1 MEKEIRDM
9 NVKELKAL
17 AKERGIKRYYW
28 LRKAQLIESLET
40 ETPPT
45 EAPETEIMEAPENEI
60 MEAPE
65 NEIMEAPENE
75 IMEAPENEIM
85 EAPET
90 EIMEAPET
98 EIMEAPETEIMEAP
112 ETEIMEA
119 PETEI
124 MEAPET
130 EIMEAPETEIMEAP
144 ETEIMEAPETEIM
157 DEPVPEIMDEPVPE
171 IKKPVLSPDKMEN
184 ISRVS
189 SLVGLA
195 KKQADLVQKA
205 INKFA
210 DWLINYIPEPIRRT
224 VNTRV
229 EKLKKEIKE
238 ILENKKKL
246 SRQEVNTT
254 GESSTA
260 QEVFTNKTE
269 IKLVENGGRVKVY
282 KTTGN
287 LNFDLTDKIMEKIT
301 PIIETRTK
309 VIHAFSC
316 VIYRGQG
323 EIIEYSKTFK
333 APPGTFSSL
342 DDIKEYIRQCEQKR
356 LDLEDAETW
365 SKAYLPATATY
376 NSKGVYEGRVRFT
389 SVSTKIILSNEP
401 LLGCG
406 PLPKWLADKKCVYA
420 IDKIDD
426 NLCFWRCL
434 VIHQRIMKGE
444 KRPEEKTNRDALK
457 LARDF
462 YKRPNLKRENVCPT
476 RLVDF
481 ENIAKQFKVNIRLFE
496 PKRNDDKTAW
506 RLVFGK
512 NQFKKN
518 LPCVDIGLF
527 VYEDH
532 DEKQAEK
539 DNRYL
544 RQGHCFFIKDI
555 ELLTKTWE
563 CVGCRQRFN
572 RHDNYNRHV
581 TGGTCGGG
589 KTKLICPGEKFERIM
604 NSTEK
609 VFYGGNK
616 KFSYAACQ
624 WIEKQSELIGRH
636 IHHALCGHGGEYYVY
651 LYAGKEKDSRAR
663 EIPVDGY
670 EPKSNTIF
678 QYHGCKWHGCP
689 CQKRKERNS
698 LEEELIAEE
707 RSADQRYAKTIE
719 LEKKMK
725 EQGFKI
731 VSVWECEKPEL
742 KKKRFCKK
750 FRPYPYFI
758 VYDFEAICQKINEKQ
773 TDELTI
779 TAKHI
784 PVSVAINDNLTKKPS
799 FIVEEDPKELIKKFV
814 VELIKR
820 ASEIEETVCLSNSVL
835 GVYKKFNEDD
845 KGEQY
850 GGYLINEARVKL
862 SKETA
867 KSYVNWVKQVPVFGF
882 NSGRYDINMIKEY
895 FVENLTSLSD
905 VNVAKKE
912 SSYMFLSTPNFK
924 FLDIKNFLA
933 PGLSYDA
940 WCRAYGCELQK
951 LAFPYEWFD
960 SFEKLNHIGPVKY
973 EEFYSSLKGGITI
986 SQEEYQNFCD
996 EFHKRGCVT
1005 MKDWLKEYNLA
1016 DVEPFIEALE
1026 KTREQYYPDE
1036 IDLLKDAVSI
1046 PGISMTY
1053 VLNKAL
1059 KMKKKSDPDLFAPG
1073 DPCKCKCKNDC
1084 KKVGCEKCKEIRDN
1098 CKICTKNEAYEML
1111 TTGMIGGPSIVFC
1124 RHAEAGVSKI
1134 RSHIYSRSDSKAGAK
1149 LSEDAKT
1156 CRSVLGLDANS
1167 LYLFCSGQEMPCGKE
1182 KVFKCNPDEQDEII
1196 QNVLNDGLFGFF
1208 EVDIEVPEQK
1218 RKRFSEF
1225 CPLFVISEVSEDQI
1239 PQHMKDYKINTG
1251 RKMIK
1256 NNKKLLGVM
1265 KAEKILLYSPLLKW
1279 YLNHGLQVTKI
1290 HRYISYTS
1298 GRPFKWFPEEVSSA
1312 RRAADLDKNKKQ
1324 LGDTAKLKGNS
1335 FYGKMIENLEKHIS
1349 TKFTTDE
1356 KLIDKIFRSPFFE
1369 DLEEINAGVFEVR
1382 QRKRQVTITR
1392 PYQCGIA
1399 VYQLAKLR
1407 MLEFYY
1413 DFLDKFCDRRDFE
1426 LIQMDTDSFYM
1437 ALSANDFDDII
1448 KPEMKELYKEEKKNW
1463 LVTDEYSKRVPGLF
1477 KPEFQEKRMIA
1488 LTSKCYYA
1496 DSGGDEGI
1504 KKFSCK
1510 GVSRRQ
1516 NEMNWER
1523 YRKALSGSL
1532 DKARNIG
1539 FRKRYNHIVTYEQS
1553 KLGLSAYYDKR
1564 IVHEDG
1570 IHTSCL

>member
-28 LRKAQLIESLET
+28 LRKAQLLESLET

-45 EAPETEIMEAPENEI
+45 
-60 MEAPE
+60 
-65 NEIMEAPENE
+65 
-75 IMEAPENEIM
+75 EAPENEIM

-119 PETEI
+119 P
-124 MEAPET
+124 
-130 EIMEAPETEIMEAP
+130 
-144 ETEIMEAPETEIM
+144 
-157 DEPVPEIMDEPVPE
+157 VPE
-171 IKKPVLSPDKMEN
+171 IKKPVLLPTKMEN
-184 ISRVS
+184 ISTVS

-210 DWLINYIPEPIRRT
+210 HWLINYIPAPIRRT

-229 EKLKKEIKE
+229 EKLKKQIKE

-309 VIHAFSC
+309 VINAFSC

-323 EIIEYSKTFK
+323 EIIEYSRTFK

-342 DDIKEYIRQCEQKR
+342 ADIKEYIRQCEQKR

-376 NSKGVYEGRVRFT
+376 ASKGVYEGRVRFT

-426 NLCFWRCL
+426 NLCLWRCL
-434 VIHQRIMKGE
+434 VIHQRIMKGK
-444 KRPEEKTNRDALK
+444 KRPEEDTNREALK

-462 YKRPNLKRENVCPT
+462 YRIPNLKREDVKPT

-481 ENIAKQFKVNIRLFE
+481 ENIAKQFKINIRLFE
-496 PKRNDDKTAW
+496 PKRNEDKTEW

-532 DEKQAEK
+532 DEDEDEK
-539 DNRYL
+539 DNRYS

-624 WIEKQSELIGRH
+624 WIEKQSELTGRH

-651 LYAGKEKDSRAR
+651 LYAGKEKNSHAR

-698 LEEELIAEE
+698 LEEE
-707 RSADQRYAKTIE
+707 RSAEQRYAKTIE

-773 TDELTI
+773 TDELEI
-779 TAKHI
+779 IAKHI

-799 FIVEEDPKELIKKFV
+799 FIVEEDPKKLIKKFV
-814 VELIKR
+814 VELLKR
-820 ASEIEETVCLSNSVL
+820 ARQIEETVWLSNPVL

-845 KGEQY
+845 QGEQY

-912 SSYMFLSTPNFK
+912 NSYMFLSTPNFK
-924 FLDIKNFLA
+924 FLDIKSYLA

-951 LAFPYEWFD
+951 LSFPYEWFD
-960 SFEKLNHIGPVKY
+960 SFKKLNHIGPVKY

-996 EFHKRGCVT
+996 EFRKRGCVT

-1016 DVEPFIEALE
+1016 DVELFIEALE

-1059 KMKKKSDPDLFAPG
+1059 KRKKYSEPDLFAPG
-1073 DPCKCKCKNDC
+1073 EPCKCECSSDDC
-1084 KKVGCEKCKEIRDN
+1084 QKKGCEKCKEIRDN
-1098 CKICTKNEAYEML
+1098 CEICTKNEAYEML
-1111 TTGMIGGPSIVFC
+1111 TKGMIGGPSIVFC

-1134 RSHIYSRSDSKAGAK
+1134 RSHIYRE
-1149 LSEDAKT
+1149 EDAKT
-1156 CRSVLGLDANS
+1156 CRSVQGLDANS

-1182 KVFKCNPDEQDEII
+1182 KVFHCDPAEKNEII
-1196 QNVLNDGLFGFF
+1196 KNVLNDKLFGFF

-1225 CPLFVISEVSEDQI
+1225 CPLFVISEVPEDQI

-1265 KAEKILLYSPLLKW
+1265 KTEKILIYSPLLKW

-1312 RRAADLDKNKKQ
+1312 RREADNDKNKKQ

-1356 KLIDKIFRSPFFE
+1356 KLIDEIFRSPFFE
-1369 DLEEINAGVFEVR
+1369 DLEEINEGVFEVR
-1382 QRKRQVTITR
+1382 QRKRKVTITR

-1437 ALSANDFDDII
+1437 ALSANDFDEII
-1448 KPEMKELYKEEKKNW
+1448 KPEMKELYKEEKKNR

-1477 KPEFQEKRMIA
+1477 KAEFQGKRMIA
-1488 LTSKCYYA
+1488 LTSKCCFA
-1496 DSGGDEGI
+1496 DSGKDEGV

-1516 NEMNWER
+1516 NKMNWER
-1523 YRKALSGSL
+1523 YKNALFGSL

-1539 FRKRYNHIVTYEQS
+1539 FRKRDNHIVTYEQS

>member
-1 MEKEIRDM
+1 MWKSI
-9 NVKELKAL
+9 
-17 AKERGIKRYYW
+17 
-28 LRKAQLIESLET
+28 
-40 ETPPT
+40 
-45 EAPETEIMEAPENEI
+45 
-60 MEAPE
+60 
-65 NEIMEAPENE
+65 
-75 IMEAPENEIM
+75 
-85 EAPET
+85 
-90 EIMEAPET
+90 
-98 EIMEAPETEIMEAP
+98 
-112 ETEIMEA
+112 
-119 PETEI
+119 
-124 MEAPET
+124 
-130 EIMEAPETEIMEAP
+130 
-144 ETEIMEAPETEIM
+144 
-157 DEPVPEIMDEPVPE
+157 
-171 IKKPVLSPDKMEN
+171 
-184 ISRVS
+184 S
-189 SLVGLA
+189 SLARFTKKQVDSA
-195 KKQADLVQKA
+195 KKAISKYAGQVINLV
-205 INKFA
+205 
-210 DWLINYIPEPIRRT
+210 PEPIRRT
-224 VNTRV
+224 VNTV
-229 EKLKKEIKE
+229 TGNLMTKING
-238 ILENKKKL
+238 IFENKKKL
-246 SRQEVNTT
+246 PPNALEESSPQQEVVTNKTEIKSTPNET
-254 GESSTA
+254 GESSTP
-260 QEVFTNKTE
+260 QEVVTNKTE

-301 PIIETRTK
+301 PIIEMRTK

-342 DDIKEYIRQCEQKR
+342 SDITEYIRQCEQKR

-376 NSKGVYEGRVRFT
+376 ASKGVYEGRVRFT

-406 PLPKWLADKKCVYA
+406 PLPKWLADKKCIYA
-420 IDKIDD
+420 IDKIND

-434 VIHQRIMKGE
+434 AIHQRIMKGK
-444 KRPEEKTNRDALK
+444 KRPEEDTNREALK

-462 YKRPNLKRENVCPT
+462 YKNQSLKREDVKPT

-496 PKRNDDKTAW
+496 LAKGSKTVW
-506 RLVFGK
+506 KLVFGK

-527 VYEDH
+527 VYGDYDEDE
-532 DEKQAEK
+532 DEE
-539 DNRYL
+539 DNENPR
-544 RQGHCFFIKDI
+544 RGHCFFIKDI
-555 ELLTKTWE
+555 ELLAKLWE
-563 CVGCRQRFN
+563 CAGCKQRFN

-589 KTKLICPGEKFERIM
+589 KTKLICPGTKFRRIM
-604 NSTEK
+604 NSSEK
-609 VFYGGNK
+609 VFYGENTN
-616 KFSYAACQ
+616 FSYAACQ
-624 WIEKQSELIGRH
+624 WIEKQSELIGKH
-636 IHHALCGHGGEYYVY
+636 IHHALCGHGGEFSVIIS
-651 LYAGKEKDSRAR
+651 GKNFF
-663 EIPVDGY
+663 VDGY
-670 EPKSNTIF
+670 EPKTRTIF

-689 CQKRKERNS
+689 CQKERNS
-698 LEEELIAEE
+698 LDEE
-707 RSADQRYAKTIE
+707 RYAKTIE
-719 LEKKMK
+719 LKKKMK
-725 EQGFKI
+725 EQGFKLF
-731 VSVWECEKPEL
+731 SVWECEKPEL
-742 KKKRFCKK
+742 KKMELEKE

-758 VYDFEAICQKINEKQ
+758 VYDFEALHKKLDESQ
-773 TDELTI
+773 TEELVI
-779 TAKHI
+779 TSRHV
-784 PVSVAINDNLTKKPS
+784 PVSVAINDNLTNEPV
-799 FIVEEDPKELIKKFV
+799 FIVDQDPGNLINSFMGEIMRRQRKIAEMVECLYPQPESDDDGKEKKEDPIW
-814 VELIKR
+814 R
-820 ASEIEETVCLSNSVL
+820 
-835 GVYKKFNEDD
+835 
-845 KGEQY
+845 
-850 GGYLINEARVKL
+850 
-862 SKETA
+862 
-867 KSYVNWVKQVPVFGF
+867 NWVNQVPVFGF

-895 FVENLTSLSD
+895 FVKNLAIISD

-912 SSYMFLSTPNFK
+912 NSYMFLSTSNFK
-924 FLDIKNFLA
+924 FLDIKNYLA
-933 PGLSYDA
+933 LGLSYDA

-951 LAFPYEWFD
+951 IAFPYEWFD
-960 SFEKLNHIGPVKY
+960 SFGKLNHKGPVKY

-996 EFHKRGCVT
+996 EFHKRGCET

-1016 DVEPFIEALE
+1016 DVTPFIEALE

-1046 PGISMTY
+1046 PGISMMY
-1053 VLNKAL
+1053 VLNEAL
-1059 KMKKKSDPDLFAPG
+1059 KRKKYSEPDLFAPG
-1073 DPCKCKCKNDC
+1073 EPCKCECSSDDC
-1084 KKVGCEKCKEIRDN
+1084 GKTEGCEKCKEIRDN
-1098 CKICTKNEAYEML
+1098 CQICTKNEAYEML
-1111 TTGMIGGPSIVFC
+1111 KTGMIGGPSIVFC
-1124 RHAEAGVSKI
+1124 RYAEAGVSKI
-1134 RSHIYSRSDSKAGAK
+1134 RSHIYSEKAK
-1149 LSEDAKT
+1149 I
-1156 CRSVLGLDANS
+1156 CRAVLGLDANS

-1182 KVFKCNPDEQDEII
+1182 KVFKCNLGEKDEII
-1196 QNVLNDGLFGFF
+1196 QNVLNDKLFGFF
-1208 EVDIEVPEQK
+1208 QVDIEVPEQL
-1218 RKRFSEF
+1218 REHFSEF
-1225 CPLFVISEVSEDQI
+1225 SPLFVISEVPEDQI

-1312 RRAADLDKNKKQ
+1312 RRAADNDKNKKQ

-1335 FYGKMIENLEKHIS
+1335 FYGKMIENLEKHMN
-1349 TKFTTDE
+1349 TKFTTNE
-1356 KLIDKIFRSPFFE
+1356 KLIDEIFRSPFFE
-1369 DLEEINAGVFEVR
+1369 DLEEISNGAFEVR

-1448 KPEMKELYKEEKKNW
+1448 KPEMKELYFGDGAQLGSEAEKKNW

-1477 KPEFQEKRMIA
+1477 KPEFRGKRMIA

-1496 DSGGDEGI
+1496 DNGGEAGAKLGRDEGV

-1516 NEMNWER
+1516 NKMNWER
-1523 YRKALSGSL
+1523 YRKALFGSL

-1539 FRKRYNHIVTYEQS
+1539 FRKRDNHIVTYEQS

>member
-40 ETPPT
+40 ETPTT
-45 EAPETEIMEAPENEI
+45 EAPENEIMEAPENEI

-85 EAPET
+85 EAPEN
-90 EIMEAPET
+90 EIMEAPEN
-98 EIMEAPETEIMEAP
+98 
-112 ETEIMEA
+112 
-119 PETEI
+119 
-124 MEAPET
+124 
-130 EIMEAPETEIMEAP
+130 
-144 ETEIMEAPETEIM
+144 
-157 DEPVPEIMDEPVPE
+157 EIMDEPVPE
-171 IKKPVLSPDKMEN
+171 IKKPVLSPTKMEN
-184 ISRVS
+184 MSRVS

-229 EKLKKEIKE
+229 EKLKKQIKE

-365 SKAYLPATATY
+365 SEAYLPATATY
-376 NSKGVYEGRVRFT
+376 ASKGVYEGRVRFT

-420 IDKIDD
+420 IDKIAD

-434 VIHQRIMKGE
+434 VIHQRIIKGE
-444 KRPEEKTNRDALK
+444 KRPEKKTNRDALK

-462 YKRPNLKRENVCPT
+462 YKRPNLKRENVKPT

-496 PKRNDDKTAW
+496 PKRNEDKTAW

-616 KFSYAACQ
+616 KFNYAACQ

-689 CQKRKERNS
+689 CRKERNS
-698 LEEELIAEE
+698 LEEELGPLGRSEALIAEE
-707 RSADQRYAKTIE
+707 RSAEQRYAKTIE

-773 TDELTI
+773 TDELEI

-799 FIVEEDPKELIKKFV
+799 FIVEEDPKELNKKFV
-814 VELIKR
+814 VELLKR
-820 ASEIEETVCLSNSVL
+820 AREIEEKVGSANYVL
-835 GVYKKFNEDD
+835 GVRRKFNEDD

-912 SSYMFLSTPNFK
+912 NSYMFLSTPNFK

-996 EFHKRGCVT
+996 EFRKRGCVT

-1059 KMKKKSDPDLFAPG
+1059 KIKKKSDPDLFAPG

-1084 KKVGCEKCKEIRDN
+1084 QKKGCEKCKEIRDN
-1098 CKICTKNEAYEML
+1098 CEICTKNEAYEML

-1134 RSHIYSRSDSKAGAK
+1134 RSHIYRE
-1149 LSEDAKT
+1149 EDAKT
-1156 CRSVLGLDANS
+1156 CRSVQGLDANS

-1182 KVFKCNPDEQDEII
+1182 KVFKCNPGEKNEII
-1196 QNVLNDGLFGFF
+1196 QNVLNDKLFGFF

-1218 RKRFSEF
+1218 RKLFSEF
-1225 CPLFVISEVSEDQI
+1225 CPLFVISEVSEEQI

-1265 KAEKILLYSPLLKW
+1265 KTEKILLYSPLLKW

-1290 HRYISYTS
+1290 HRYISYIS

-1312 RRAADLDKNKKQ
+1312 RREADNDKNKKQ

-1437 ALSANDFDDII
+1437 ALSANDFDEII

-1477 KPEFQEKRMIA
+1477 KAEFQGKRMIA
-1488 LTSKCYYA
+1488 LTSKCYFA
-1496 DSGGDEGI
+1496 DSGGDEGV

-1516 NEMNWER
+1516 NKMNWER
-1523 YRKALSGSL
+1523 YKNALFGSL

-1539 FRKRYNHIVTYEQS
+1539 FRKRDNHIVTYEQS

>member
-1 MEKEIRDM
+1 MWKSI
-9 NVKELKAL
+9 
-17 AKERGIKRYYW
+17 
-28 LRKAQLIESLET
+28 
-40 ETPPT
+40 
-45 EAPETEIMEAPENEI
+45 
-60 MEAPE
+60 
-65 NEIMEAPENE
+65 
-75 IMEAPENEIM
+75 
-85 EAPET
+85 
-90 EIMEAPET
+90 
-98 EIMEAPETEIMEAP
+98 
-112 ETEIMEA
+112 
-119 PETEI
+119 
-124 MEAPET
+124 
-130 EIMEAPETEIMEAP
+130 
-144 ETEIMEAPETEIM
+144 
-157 DEPVPEIMDEPVPE
+157 
-171 IKKPVLSPDKMEN
+171 
-184 ISRVS
+184 S
-189 SLVGLA
+189 SLA
-195 KKQADLVQKA
+195 RFTKKQVDSVKKA
-205 INKFA
+205 ISQYA
-210 DWLINYIPEPIRRT
+210 GQVINLVPEPIRRT
-224 VNTRV
+224 VNTFTGNLMT
-229 EKLKKEIKE
+229 KING
-238 ILENKKKL
+238 IFENKKKL
-246 SRQEVNTT
+246 PPNAVEESSPQQELVTNKTEIKSTPNET

-333 APPGTFSSL
+333 APSGTFSSL
-342 DDIKEYIRQCEQKR
+342 AEIKEYIRQCEQKR

-406 PLPKWLADKKCVYA
+406 PLPKWLADKKCIYA
-420 IDKIDD
+420 IDKIND

-434 VIHQRIMKGE
+434 AIHQRIMKGK
-444 KRPEEKTNRDALK
+444 KRPEEDTNREALK

-462 YKRPNLKRENVCPT
+462 YRKPNLKREDVKPT

-496 PKRNDDKTAW
+496 LAKGSKTVW
-506 RLVFGK
+506 KLVFGK

-527 VYEDH
+527 VYGDYDEDE
-532 DEKQAEK
+532 DEEDKR
-539 DNRYL
+539 DS

-555 ELLTKTWE
+555 ELLTKLWE
-563 CVGCRQRFN
+563 CGGCGQRFN
-572 RHDNYNRHV
+572 DHRNYNRHV

-589 KTKLICPGEKFERIM
+589 KTKLICPGTKFRRIM
-604 NSTEK
+604 NSSEK
-609 VFYGGNK
+609 VFYGENTN
-616 KFSYAACQ
+616 FSYAACQ
-624 WIEKQSELIGRH
+624 WIEKQSELIGKH
-636 IHHALCGHGGEYYVY
+636 IHHALCGHGGEFSVKIG
-651 LYAGKEKDSRAR
+651 GKK
-663 EIPVDGY
+663 IFVDGY
-670 EPKSNTIF
+670 EPKTRTIF

-689 CQKRKERNS
+689 CQKERNS
-698 LEEELIAEE
+698 LDEKKY
-707 RSADQRYAKTIE
+707 SKTIE
-719 LEKKMK
+719 LQEKMK
-725 EQGFKI
+725 EQGFKLF
-731 VSVWECEKPEL
+731 SVWECEKPEL
-742 KKKRFCKK
+742 KKMELEKE

-758 VYDFEAICQKINEKQ
+758 VYDFEALHKKMDEPQ
-773 TDELTI
+773 TEELVI
-779 TAKHI
+779 TSRHV
-784 PVSVAINDNLTKKPS
+784 PVSVAINDNLTNEPV
-799 FIVEEDPKELIKKFV
+799 FIVDQDPGNLINSFMEELKKRQIKIAQMVECLYPQPESDDGKEKKEDPIW
-814 VELIKR
+814 R
-820 ASEIEETVCLSNSVL
+820 
-835 GVYKKFNEDD
+835 
-845 KGEQY
+845 
-850 GGYLINEARVKL
+850 
-862 SKETA
+862 
-867 KSYVNWVKQVPVFGF
+867 NWVNQVPVFGF

-895 FVENLTSLSD
+895 FVKNLAIISD

-912 SSYMFLSTPNFK
+912 NSYMFLSTSNFK
-924 FLDIKNFLA
+924 FLDIKNYLA

-960 SFEKLNHIGPVKY
+960 SFEKLNHKGPVKY

-996 EFHKRGCVT
+996 EFSKRGCVT

-1016 DVEPFIEALE
+1016 DVTPFIEALE

-1046 PGISMTY
+1046 PGISMMY
-1053 VLNKAL
+1053 VLNEAL
-1059 KMKKKSDPDLFAPG
+1059 KRKKYSEPDLFAPG
-1073 DPCKCKCKNDC
+1073 EPCKCECSSDDC
-1084 KKVGCEKCKEIRDN
+1084 GKTEGCEKCKEIRDN

-1111 TTGMIGGPSIVFC
+1111 KTGMIGGPSIVFC
-1124 RHAEAGVSKI
+1124 RYAEAGVSKI
-1134 RSHIYSRSDSKAGAK
+1134 RSHIYSEK
-1149 LSEDAKT
+1149 AKT
-1156 CRSVLGLDANS
+1156 CRSVHGLDSNS

-1182 KVFKCNPDEQDEII
+1182 KVFKCNPAEQDEII
-1196 QNVLNDGLFGFF
+1196 QNVLNDKLFGFF

-1225 CPLFVISEVSEDQI
+1225 CPLFVISEVPEDQI

-1265 KAEKILLYSPLLKW
+1265 KTEKILLYSPLLKW

-1312 RRAADLDKNKKQ
+1312 RRAADQDKNKRQ

-1335 FYGKMIENLEKHIS
+1335 FYGKMIENLEKHMN
-1349 TKFTTDE
+1349 TKFTTNE
-1356 KLIDKIFRSPFFE
+1356 KLIDNIFRSPFFE
-1369 DLEEINAGVFEVR
+1369 DLEEINEGVFEVR
-1382 QRKRQVTITR
+1382 QRKKQVTITR

-1437 ALSANDFDDII
+1437 ALSANDFDEII

-1477 KPEFQEKRMIA
+1477 KAEFQGKRMIA
-1488 LTSKCYYA
+1488 LTSKCYFA

-1516 NEMNWER
+1516 NKMNWER
-1523 YRKALSGSL
+1523 YRKALFGSL

-1539 FRKRYNHIVTYEQS
+1539 FRKRDNHIVTYEQS

>member
-1 MEKEIRDM
+1 MEKEIRNM
-9 NVKELKAL
+9 NVKELKDL

-45 EAPETEIMEAPENEI
+45 EAPENEI

-85 EAPET
+85 EATEN

-98 EIMEAPETEIMEAP
+98 EIMEAP
-112 ETEIMEA
+112 
-119 PETEI
+119 
-124 MEAPET
+124 
-130 EIMEAPETEIMEAP
+130 
-144 ETEIMEAPETEIM
+144 
-157 DEPVPEIMDEPVPE
+157 VPE
-171 IKKPVLSPDKMEN
+171 IKKPVLLPTKMEN
-184 ISRVS
+184 ISTVS

-210 DWLINYIPEPIRRT
+210 DWLINYIPAPIRRT

-229 EKLKKEIKE
+229 EKLKKQIKE

-246 SRQEVNTT
+246 PRQEVNTT

-260 QEVFTNKTE
+260 KEVFTNKTE

-342 DDIKEYIRQCEQKR
+342 ADIKEYIRQCEQKR

-376 NSKGVYEGRVRFT
+376 ASKGVYEGRVRFT

-426 NLCFWRCL
+426 NLCLWRCL
-434 VIHQRIMKGE
+434 VIHQRIMKGK
-444 KRPEEKTNRDALK
+444 KRPEEDTNREALK

-462 YKRPNLKRENVCPT
+462 YRIPNLKREDVKPT

-496 PKRNDDKTAW
+496 PKRNEDKTEW

-532 DEKQAEK
+532 DEDEDEK
-539 DNRYL
+539 YNRYS

-651 LYAGKEKDSRAR
+651 LYAGKEKNSHAR

-698 LEEELIAEE
+698 LEEE
-707 RSADQRYAKTIE
+707 RRADQRYAKTIE

-731 VSVWECEKPEL
+731 VSVSECEKPEL

-773 TDELTI
+773 TDELEI

-799 FIVEEDPKELIKKFV
+799 FIVEEDPKKLIKKFV
-814 VELIKR
+814 VELLKR
-820 ASEIEETVCLSNSVL
+820 ARQIEETVWLSNPVL

-845 KGEQY
+845 QGEQY

-912 SSYMFLSTPNFK
+912 NSYMFLSTPNFK
-924 FLDIKNFLA
+924 FLDIKSYLA

-951 LAFPYEWFD
+951 LSFPYEWFD
-960 SFEKLNHIGPVKY
+960 SFKKLNHIGPVKY

-1059 KMKKKSDPDLFAPG
+1059 KRRKYSEPDLFAPG
-1073 DPCKCKCKNDC
+1073 EPCKCECSSDDC
-1084 KKVGCEKCKEIRDN
+1084 QKKGCEKCKEIRDN

-1134 RSHIYSRSDSKAGAK
+1134 RSHIYREEDS
-1149 LSEDAKT
+1149 KT
-1156 CRSVLGLDANS
+1156 CRSVQGLDANS

-1182 KVFKCNPDEQDEII
+1182 KVFHCDPAEKNEII
-1196 QNVLNDGLFGFF
+1196 QNVLNDKLFGFF

-1225 CPLFVISEVSEDQI
+1225 CPLFVISEVPEDQI

-1265 KAEKILLYSPLLKW
+1265 KTEKILIYSPLLKW

-1290 HRYISYTS
+1290 HRYISYIS

-1312 RRAADLDKNKKQ
+1312 RREADNDKNKKQ

-1369 DLEEINAGVFEVR
+1369 DLEEINEGVFEVR
-1382 QRKRQVTITR
+1382 QRKKQVTITR

-1437 ALSANDFDDII
+1437 ALSANDFDEII

-1477 KPEFQEKRMIA
+1477 KAEFQGKRMIA
-1488 LTSKCYYA
+1488 LTSKCYFA
-1496 DSGGDEGI
+1496 DNGKDEGV

-1516 NEMNWER
+1516 NKMNWER
-1523 YRKALSGSL
+1523 YKNALFGSL

-1539 FRKRYNHIVTYEQS
+1539 FRKRDNHIVTYEQS

>member
-1 MEKEIRDM
+1 MWKSI
-9 NVKELKAL
+9 
-17 AKERGIKRYYW
+17 
-28 LRKAQLIESLET
+28 
-40 ETPPT
+40 
-45 EAPETEIMEAPENEI
+45 
-60 MEAPE
+60 
-65 NEIMEAPENE
+65 
-75 IMEAPENEIM
+75 
-85 EAPET
+85 
-90 EIMEAPET
+90 
-98 EIMEAPETEIMEAP
+98 
-112 ETEIMEA
+112 
-119 PETEI
+119 
-124 MEAPET
+124 
-130 EIMEAPETEIMEAP
+130 
-144 ETEIMEAPETEIM
+144 
-157 DEPVPEIMDEPVPE
+157 
-171 IKKPVLSPDKMEN
+171 
-184 ISRVS
+184 S
-189 SLVGLA
+189 SLA
-195 KKQADLVQKA
+195 RFTKKQVDSVKKA
-205 INKFA
+205 IGKYA
-210 DWLINYIPEPIRRT
+210 GQVINLVPEPIRRT
-224 VNTRV
+224 VNTV
-229 EKLKKEIKE
+229 TGNLITKING
-238 ILENKKKL
+238 IFENKKKL
-246 SRQEVNTT
+246 PPNAVEESSPQQEVVTNKTEIKSTPNET

-260 QEVFTNKTE
+260 KEVVTNKTE

-287 LNFDLTDKIMEKIT
+287 LNFDLADKIMEKIT

-356 LDLEDAETW
+356 RDLEDAETW

-376 NSKGVYEGRVRFT
+376 ASKGVYEGRVRFT

-406 PLPKWLADKKCVYA
+406 PLPKWLADKKCIYA
-420 IDKIDD
+420 IDKIRD

-434 VIHQRIMKGE
+434 AIHQRIMKGK
-444 KRPEEKTNRDALK
+444 KRPEEDTNREALK

-462 YKRPNLKRENVCPT
+462 YKNQNLKREDVKPT

-496 PKRNDDKTAW
+496 LAEESKTVW
-506 RLVFGK
+506 KLVFGK
-512 NQFKKN
+512 NQLKKN

-527 VYEDH
+527 VYGDYDEDE
-532 DEKQAEK
+532 DEE
-539 DNRYL
+539 DNENPR
-544 RQGHCFFIKDI
+544 RGHCFFIKDI
-555 ELLTKTWE
+555 ELLAKLWE
-563 CVGCRQRFN
+563 CAGCKQRFN

-589 KTKLICPGEKFERIM
+589 KTKLICPGTKFRRIM
-604 NSTEK
+604 NSSEK
-609 VFYGGNK
+609 VFYGENTN
-616 KFSYAACQ
+616 FSYAACQ
-624 WIEKQSELIGRH
+624 WIEKQSELIGKH
-636 IHHALCGHGGEYYVY
+636 IHHALCGHGGEFSVKIG
-651 LYAGKEKDSRAR
+651 GKK
-663 EIPVDGY
+663 IFVDGY
-670 EPKSNTIF
+670 EPKTRTIF

-689 CQKRKERNS
+689 CQKERNS
-698 LEEELIAEE
+698 LDEKKY
-707 RSADQRYAKTIE
+707 SKTIE
-719 LEKKMK
+719 LQEKMK
-725 EQGFKI
+725 QQGFKLF
-731 VSVWECEKPEL
+731 SVWECEKPEL
-742 KKKRFCKK
+742 KKMELEKE

-758 VYDFEAICQKINEKQ
+758 VYDFEALHKKMDEIQ
-773 TDELTI
+773 TEELVI
-779 TAKHI
+779 TSRHV
-784 PVSVAINDNLTKKPS
+784 PVSVAMNDNLTNEPV
-799 FIVEEDPKELIKKFV
+799 FIVDQDPGNLINSFMEELKKRQIKIAQMVECLYPQPESDDGKEKKEDPIW
-814 VELIKR
+814 R
-820 ASEIEETVCLSNSVL
+820 
-835 GVYKKFNEDD
+835 
-845 KGEQY
+845 
-850 GGYLINEARVKL
+850 
-862 SKETA
+862 
-867 KSYVNWVKQVPVFGF
+867 NWVNQVPVFGF

-895 FVENLTSLSD
+895 FVKNLAIISD

-912 SSYMFLSTPNFK
+912 NSYMFLSTSNFK
-924 FLDIKNFLA
+924 FLDIKNYLA

-960 SFEKLNHIGPVKY
+960 SFKKLNHIGPVKY

-996 EFHKRGCVT
+996 EFSKRGCVT
-1005 MKDWLKEYNLA
+1005 MKDRLKEYNLA
-1016 DVEPFIEALE
+1016 DVTPFIEALE

-1046 PGISMTY
+1046 PGISMMY
-1053 VLNKAL
+1053 VLNEAL
-1059 KMKKKSDPDLFAPG
+1059 KRKKYSEPDLFAPG
-1073 DPCKCKCKNDC
+1073 EPCKCECSSDDC
-1084 KKVGCEKCKEIRDN
+1084 GKTEGCEKCKEIRDN

-1111 TTGMIGGPSIVFC
+1111 KTGMIGGPSIVFC
-1124 RHAEAGVSKI
+1124 RYGEAGVSKI
-1134 RSHIYSRSDSKAGAK
+1134 RSHIF
-1149 LSEDAKT
+1149 SEKAKT
-1156 CRSVLGLDANS
+1156 CRSVHGLDSNS

-1182 KVFKCNPDEQDEII
+1182 KVFKCNPGEKNEII
-1196 QNVLNDGLFGFF
+1196 QNVLNDKLFGFF

-1225 CPLFVISEVSEDQI
+1225 CPLFVISEVPEDQI

-1290 HRYISYTS
+1290 HRYISYIS

-1312 RRAADLDKNKKQ
+1312 RRAADQDKNKRQ

-1335 FYGKMIENLEKHIS
+1335 FYGKMIENLEKHMN
-1349 TKFTTDE
+1349 TKFTTNE
-1356 KLIDKIFRSPFFE
+1356 KLIGNIFRSPFFE
-1369 DLEEINAGVFEVR
+1369 DLEEINEGVFEVR
-1382 QRKRQVTITR
+1382 QRKKQVTITR

-1437 ALSANDFDDII
+1437 ALSANDFDEII
-1448 KPEMKELYKEEKKNW
+1448 KPEMKELYKEEKKNC

-1477 KPEFQEKRMIA
+1477 KAEFQGKRMIA
-1488 LTSKCYYA
+1488 LTSKCYFA
-1496 DSGGDEGI
+1496 DNGKDEGV

-1516 NEMNWER
+1516 NKMNWER
-1523 YRKALSGSL
+1523 YKNALFGSL

-1539 FRKRYNHIVTYEQS
+1539 FRKRDNHIVTYEQS

>member
-1 MEKEIRDM
+1 M
-9 NVKELKAL
+9 
-17 AKERGIKRYYW
+17 
-28 LRKAQLIESLET
+28 
-40 ETPPT
+40 
-45 EAPETEIMEAPENEI
+45 
-60 MEAPE
+60 
-65 NEIMEAPENE
+65 
-75 IMEAPENEIM
+75 
-85 EAPET
+85 
-90 EIMEAPET
+90 
-98 EIMEAPETEIMEAP
+98 
-112 ETEIMEA
+112 
-119 PETEI
+119 
-124 MEAPET
+124 
-130 EIMEAPETEIMEAP
+130 
-144 ETEIMEAPETEIM
+144 
-157 DEPVPEIMDEPVPE
+157 
-171 IKKPVLSPDKMEN
+171 
-184 ISRVS
+184 
-189 SLVGLA
+189 
-195 KKQADLVQKA
+195 
-205 INKFA
+205 
-210 DWLINYIPEPIRRT
+210 
-224 VNTRV
+224 
-229 EKLKKEIKE
+229 
-238 ILENKKKL
+238 
-246 SRQEVNTT
+246 
-254 GESSTA
+254 
-260 QEVFTNKTE
+260 
-269 IKLVENGGRVKVY
+269 
-282 KTTGN
+282 
-287 LNFDLTDKIMEKIT
+287 
-301 PIIETRTK
+301 
-309 VIHAFSC
+309 
-316 VIYRGQG
+316 
-323 EIIEYSKTFK
+323 
-333 APPGTFSSL
+333 
-342 DDIKEYIRQCEQKR
+342 
-356 LDLEDAETW
+356 
-365 SKAYLPATATY
+365 
-376 NSKGVYEGRVRFT
+376 
-389 SVSTKIILSNEP
+389 
-401 LLGCG
+401 
-406 PLPKWLADKKCVYA
+406 
-420 IDKIDD
+420 
-426 NLCFWRCL
+426 
-434 VIHQRIMKGE
+434 
-444 KRPEEKTNRDALK
+444 
-457 LARDF
+457 ARDF
-462 YKRPNLKRENVCPT
+462 YKRPNLKRENVKPT

-481 ENIAKQFKVNIRLFE
+481 ENIAKQFKINIRLFE
-496 PKRNDDKTAW
+496 PKRNEDKTAW

-532 DEKQAEK
+532 DEEQAEK
-539 DNRYL
+539 YNRYS

-604 NSTEK
+604 NSKEK

-651 LYAGKEKDSRAR
+651 LYAGKEEDSRAR

-698 LEEELIAEE
+698 LEEE

-773 TDELTI
+773 TDELEI

-799 FIVEEDPKELIKKFV
+799 FIVEEDPKELNKKFL
-814 VELIKR
+814 VELLKR
-820 ASEIEETVCLSNSVL
+820 AREIEEKVGSANYVL
-835 GVYKKFNEDD
+835 GVRRKMDEDD
-845 KGEQY
+845 KGDQY
-850 GGYLINEARVKL
+850 GGYLINEAMVKL

-895 FVENLTSLSD
+895 FVKNLTSLSD

-912 SSYMFLSTPNFK
+912 NSYMFLSTPNFK

-1059 KMKKKSDPDLFAPG
+1059 KIKKKSDPDLFAPG
-1073 DPCKCKCKNDC
+1073 EPCKCECSSDDC
-1084 KKVGCEKCKEIRDN
+1084 QKKGCEKCKEIRDN

-1124 RHAEAGVSKI
+1124 RHAEAGFSKI
-1134 RSHIYSRSDSKAGAK
+1134 RSHIYSDSGAGANQA
-1149 LSEDAKT
+1149 DAKT
-1156 CRSVLGLDANS
+1156 CRSVQGLDANS

-1182 KVFKCNPDEQDEII
+1182 KVFHCDPEEKNEII
-1196 QNVLNDGLFGFF
+1196 QNVLNDKLFGFF

-1225 CPLFVISEVSEDQI
+1225 CPLFVISEVPEDQI
-1239 PQHMKDYKINTG
+1239 PQHIERLQNQHRAKNDQKQQETSWCNENRKDSSLFAAAQMVLESRSAG
-1251 RKMIK
+1251 HK
-1256 NNKKLLGVM
+1256 NSQIY
-1265 KAEKILLYSPLLKW
+1265 IL
-1279 YLNHGLQVTKI
+1279 
-1290 HRYISYTS
+1290 YI
-1298 GRPFKWFPEEVSSA
+1298 
-1312 RRAADLDKNKKQ
+1312 
-1324 LGDTAKLKGNS
+1324 
-1335 FYGKMIENLEKHIS
+1335 
-1349 TKFTTDE
+1349 
-1356 KLIDKIFRSPFFE
+1356 
-1369 DLEEINAGVFEVR
+1369 R
-1382 QRKRQVTITR
+1382 QT
-1392 PYQCGIA
+1392 
-1399 VYQLAKLR
+1399 
-1407 MLEFYY
+1407 F
-1413 DFLDKFCDRRDFE
+1413 
-1426 LIQMDTDSFYM
+1426 QM
-1437 ALSANDFDDII
+1437 
-1448 KPEMKELYKEEKKNW
+1448 
-1463 LVTDEYSKRVPGLF
+1463 
-1477 KPEFQEKRMIA
+1477 
-1488 LTSKCYYA
+1488 
-1496 DSGGDEGI
+1496 
-1504 KKFSCK
+1504 
-1510 GVSRRQ
+1510 VSRRSF
-1516 NEMNWER
+1516 
-1523 YRKALSGSL
+1523 KC
-1532 DKARNIG
+1532 K
-1539 FRKRYNHIVTYEQS
+1539 KRS
-1553 KLGLSAYYDKR
+1553 
-1564 IVHEDG
+1564 
-1570 IHTSCL
+1570 

>member
-28 LRKAQLIESLET
+28 LRKAQLLESLET

-45 EAPETEIMEAPENEI
+45 
-60 MEAPE
+60 
-65 NEIMEAPENE
+65 EAPENE

-119 PETEI
+119 P
-124 MEAPET
+124 
-130 EIMEAPETEIMEAP
+130 
-144 ETEIMEAPETEIM
+144 
-157 DEPVPEIMDEPVPE
+157 VPE
-171 IKKPVLSPDKMEN
+171 IKKPVLLPTKMEN
-184 ISRVS
+184 ISTVS

-210 DWLINYIPEPIRRT
+210 DWLINYIPAPIRRT

-229 EKLKKEIKE
+229 EKLKKQIKE

-309 VIHAFSC
+309 VINAFSC

-342 DDIKEYIRQCEQKR
+342 ADIKEYIRQCEQKR

-376 NSKGVYEGRVRFT
+376 ASKGVYEGRVRFT

-426 NLCFWRCL
+426 NLCLWRCL
-434 VIHQRIMKGE
+434 VIHQRIMKGK
-444 KRPEEKTNRDALK
+444 KRPEEDTNREALK

-462 YKRPNLKRENVCPT
+462 YRIPNLKREDVKPT

-496 PKRNDDKTAW
+496 PKRNEDKTEW

-532 DEKQAEK
+532 DEDEDEK
-539 DNRYL
+539 DNRYS

-624 WIEKQSELIGRH
+624 WIEKQSELTGRH

-651 LYAGKEKDSRAR
+651 LYAGKEKNSHAR

-698 LEEELIAEE
+698 LEEE

-773 TDELTI
+773 TDELEI

-799 FIVEEDPKELIKKFV
+799 FIVEEDPKKLIKKFV
-814 VELIKR
+814 VELLKR
-820 ASEIEETVCLSNSVL
+820 ARQIEETVWLSNPVL

-845 KGEQY
+845 QGEQY

-912 SSYMFLSTPNFK
+912 NSYMFLSTPNFK
-924 FLDIKNFLA
+924 FLDIKSYLA

-951 LAFPYEWFD
+951 LSFPYEWFD
-960 SFEKLNHIGPVKY
+960 SFKKLNHIGPVKY

-1059 KMKKKSDPDLFAPG
+1059 KRKKYSEPDLFAPG
-1073 DPCKCKCKNDC
+1073 EPCKCECSSDDC
-1084 KKVGCEKCKEIRDN
+1084 QKKGCEKCKEIRDN
-1098 CKICTKNEAYEML
+1098 CEICTKNEAYEML
-1111 TTGMIGGPSIVFC
+1111 TKGMIGGPSIVFC

-1134 RSHIYSRSDSKAGAK
+1134 RSHIYRE
-1149 LSEDAKT
+1149 EDAKT
-1156 CRSVLGLDANS
+1156 CRSVQGLDANS

-1182 KVFKCNPDEQDEII
+1182 KVFHCDPAEKNEII
-1196 QNVLNDGLFGFF
+1196 QNVLNDKLFGFF

-1225 CPLFVISEVSEDQI
+1225 CPLFVISEVPEDQI

-1265 KAEKILLYSPLLKW
+1265 KTEKILIYSPLLKW

-1312 RRAADLDKNKKQ
+1312 RREADNDKNKKQ

-1356 KLIDKIFRSPFFE
+1356 KLIDEIFRSPFFE
-1369 DLEEINAGVFEVR
+1369 DLEEINEGVFEVR
-1382 QRKRQVTITR
+1382 QRKRKVTITR

-1437 ALSANDFDDII
+1437 ALSANDFDEII

-1477 KPEFQEKRMIA
+1477 KAEFQGKRMIA
-1488 LTSKCYYA
+1488 LTSKCYFA
-1496 DSGGDEGI
+1496 DSGKDEGV

-1516 NEMNWER
+1516 NKMNWER
-1523 YRKALSGSL
+1523 YKNALSVL
-1532 DKARNIG
+1532 LTKQE
-1539 FRKRYNHIVTYEQS
+1539 T
-1553 KLGLSAYYDKR
+1553 
-1564 IVHEDG
+1564 
-1570 IHTSCL
+1570 

>member
-1 MEKEIRDM
+1 MWKSI
-9 NVKELKAL
+9 
-17 AKERGIKRYYW
+17 
-28 LRKAQLIESLET
+28 
-40 ETPPT
+40 
-45 EAPETEIMEAPENEI
+45 
-60 MEAPE
+60 
-65 NEIMEAPENE
+65 
-75 IMEAPENEIM
+75 
-85 EAPET
+85 
-90 EIMEAPET
+90 
-98 EIMEAPETEIMEAP
+98 
-112 ETEIMEA
+112 
-119 PETEI
+119 
-124 MEAPET
+124 
-130 EIMEAPETEIMEAP
+130 
-144 ETEIMEAPETEIM
+144 
-157 DEPVPEIMDEPVPE
+157 
-171 IKKPVLSPDKMEN
+171 
-184 ISRVS
+184 S
-189 SLVGLA
+189 SLA
-195 KKQADLVQKA
+195 RFTKKQVDSVKKA
-205 INKFA
+205 ISKYA
-210 DWLINYIPEPIRRT
+210 GQVINLVPEPIRRT
-224 VNTRV
+224 VNTVTGNLRT
-229 EKLKKEIKE
+229 KING
-238 ILENKKKL
+238 IFENKKKL
-246 SRQEVNTT
+246 PPNAVEESSPQQEVVTNKTEIKSTPNET

-260 QEVFTNKTE
+260 KEVVTNKTE

-376 NSKGVYEGRVRFT
+376 ASKGVYEGRVRFT

-406 PLPKWLADKKCVYA
+406 PLPKWLADKKCIYA
-420 IDKIDD
+420 IDKIND

-434 VIHQRIMKGE
+434 AIHQRIMKGK
-444 KRPEEKTNRDALK
+444 KRPEEDTNREALK

-462 YKRPNLKRENVCPT
+462 YKNQNLKREDVKPT

-496 PKRNDDKTAW
+496 LAKGSKTVW
-506 RLVFGK
+506 KLVFGK

-527 VYEDH
+527 VYGDYDEDE
-532 DEKQAEK
+532 DEEDKR
-539 DNRYL
+539 DS

-555 ELLTKTWE
+555 ELLTKLWE
-563 CVGCRQRFN
+563 CGGCGQRFN
-572 RHDNYNRHV
+572 DHRNYNRHV

-589 KTKLICPGEKFERIM
+589 KTKLICPGTKFRRIM
-604 NSTEK
+604 NSSEK
-609 VFYGGNK
+609 VFYGENTN
-616 KFSYAACQ
+616 FSYAACQ
-624 WIEKQSELIGRH
+624 WIEKQSELIGKH
-636 IHHALCGHGGEYYVY
+636 IHHALCGHGGEFSVKIG
-651 LYAGKEKDSRAR
+651 GKK
-663 EIPVDGY
+663 IFVDGY
-670 EPKSNTIF
+670 EPKTRTIF

-689 CQKRKERNS
+689 CQKERNS
-698 LEEELIAEE
+698 LDEKKY
-707 RSADQRYAKTIE
+707 SKTIE
-719 LEKKMK
+719 LQEKMK
-725 EQGFKI
+725 EQGFKLF
-731 VSVWECEKPEL
+731 SVWECEKPDL
-742 KKKRFCKK
+742 KKMELEKE

-758 VYDFEAICQKINEKQ
+758 VYDFEALHKKMDETQ
-773 TDELTI
+773 TEELVI
-779 TAKHI
+779 TSRHV
-784 PVSVAINDNLTKKPS
+784 PVSVAINDNLTNEPV
-799 FIVEEDPKELIKKFV
+799 FIVDQDPG
-814 VELIKR
+814 
-820 ASEIEETVCLSNSVL
+820 N
-835 GVYKKFNEDD
+835 
-845 KGEQY
+845 
-850 GGYLINEARVKL
+850 LINSFMEELKKRQIKIAQMVECL
-862 SKETA
+862 YPQPESDDGKE
-867 KSYVNWVKQVPVFGF
+867 KKENPIWRNWVNQVPVFGF

-895 FVENLTSLSD
+895 FVKNLAIISD
-905 VNVAKKE
+905 VNVAKIE
-912 SSYMFLSTPNFK
+912 NSYMFLSTSNFK
-924 FLDIKNFLA
+924 FLDIKNYLA

-960 SFEKLNHIGPVKY
+960 SFEKLNHKGPVKY

-996 EFHKRGCVT
+996 EFSKRGCVT

-1016 DVEPFIEALE
+1016 DVTPFIEALE
-1026 KTREQYYPDE
+1026 KTRERYYPDE

-1046 PGISMTY
+1046 PGISMMY
-1053 VLNKAL
+1053 VLNEAL
-1059 KMKKKSDPDLFAPG
+1059 KRKKYSEPDLFAPG
-1073 DPCKCKCKNDC
+1073 EPCKCECSSDDC
-1084 KKVGCEKCKEIRDN
+1084 GKTEGCEKCKKIRDN

-1111 TTGMIGGPSIVFC
+1111 KTGMIGGPSIVFC
-1124 RHAEAGVSKI
+1124 RYAEAGVSKI
-1134 RSHIYSRSDSKAGAK
+1134 RSHIYSEK
-1149 LSEDAKT
+1149 AKT
-1156 CRSVLGLDANS
+1156 CRSVHGLDSNS
-1167 LYLFCSGQEMPCGKE
+1167 LYLFCSGQEMSCGKE
-1182 KVFKCNPDEQDEII
+1182 KVFKCNPGEKNEII
-1196 QNVLNDGLFGFF
+1196 QNVLNDKLFGFF

-1225 CPLFVISEVSEDQI
+1225 CPLFVISEVPEEQI
-1239 PQHMKDYKINTG
+1239 PRHMKDYKINTG

-1265 KAEKILLYSPLLKW
+1265 KTEKILLYSPLLKW

-1298 GRPFKWFPEEVSSA
+1298 GRPFKWFPEEVLSA
-1312 RRAADLDKNKKQ
+1312 RRAADQDKNKRQ
-1324 LGDTAKLKGNS
+1324 LGDTAKLKGSS
-1335 FYGKMIENLEKHIS
+1335 FYGKMIENLEKHMN
-1349 TKFTTDE
+1349 TKFTTNE
-1356 KLIDKIFRSPFFE
+1356 KLIDNIFRSPFFE
-1369 DLEEINAGVFEVR
+1369 DLEEINEGVFEVR
-1382 QRKRQVTITR
+1382 QRKKQVTITR

-1399 VYQLAKLR
+1399 VYHLAKLR

-1437 ALSANDFDDII
+1437 ALSAEDFDEII
-1448 KPEMKELYKEEKKNW
+1448 KPEMKELYKEEKRNW

-1477 KPEFQEKRMIA
+1477 KAEFQGKRMIA
-1488 LTSKCYYA
+1488 LTSKCYFA
-1496 DSGGDEGI
+1496 DNGKDEGV

-1516 NEMNWER
+1516 NKMNWER
-1523 YRKALSGSL
+1523 YKNALFGSL

-1539 FRKRYNHIVTYEQS
+1539 FRKRDNHIVTYEQS

-1570 IHTSCL
+1570 IYTSCL

>member
-28 LRKAQLIESLET
+28 LRKAQLLESLET

-45 EAPETEIMEAPENEI
+45 
-60 MEAPE
+60 
-65 NEIMEAPENE
+65 
-75 IMEAPENEIM
+75 EAPENEIM

-119 PETEI
+119 P
-124 MEAPET
+124 
-130 EIMEAPETEIMEAP
+130 
-144 ETEIMEAPETEIM
+144 
-157 DEPVPEIMDEPVPE
+157 VPE
-171 IKKPVLSPDKMEN
+171 IKKPVLLPTKMEN
-184 ISRVS
+184 ISTVS

-210 DWLINYIPEPIRRT
+210 DWLINYIPAPIRRT

-229 EKLKKEIKE
+229 EKLKKQIKE

-309 VIHAFSC
+309 VINAFSC

-342 DDIKEYIRQCEQKR
+342 ADIKEYIRQCEQKR

-376 NSKGVYEGRVRFT
+376 ASKGVYEGRVRFT

-426 NLCFWRCL
+426 NLCLWRCL
-434 VIHQRIMKGE
+434 VIHQRIMKGK
-444 KRPEEKTNRDALK
+444 KRPEEDTNREALK

-462 YKRPNLKRENVCPT
+462 YRIPNLKREDVKPT

-496 PKRNDDKTAW
+496 PKRNEDKTEW

-532 DEKQAEK
+532 DEDEDEK
-539 DNRYL
+539 DNRYS

-624 WIEKQSELIGRH
+624 WIEKQSELTGRH

-651 LYAGKEKDSRAR
+651 LYEGKEKNSHAR

-698 LEEELIAEE
+698 LEEE

-773 TDELTI
+773 TDELEI

-784 PVSVAINDNLTKKPS
+784 PVSVAINDNLTKKTS
-799 FIVEEDPKELIKKFV
+799 FIVEEDPKKLIKKFV
-814 VELIKR
+814 VELLKR
-820 ASEIEETVCLSNSVL
+820 ARQIEETVWLSNPVL

-845 KGEQY
+845 QGEQY

-912 SSYMFLSTPNFK
+912 NSYMFLSTPNFK
-924 FLDIKNFLA
+924 FLDIKSYLA

-951 LAFPYEWFD
+951 LSFPYEWFD
-960 SFEKLNHIGPVKY
+960 SFKKLNHIGPVKY

-1059 KMKKKSDPDLFAPG
+1059 KRKKYSEPDLFAPG
-1073 DPCKCKCKNDC
+1073 EPCKCECSSDDC
-1084 KKVGCEKCKEIRDN
+1084 QKKGCEKCKEIRDN
-1098 CKICTKNEAYEML
+1098 CEICTKNEAYEML
-1111 TTGMIGGPSIVFC
+1111 TKGMIGGPSIVFC

-1134 RSHIYSRSDSKAGAK
+1134 RSHIYRE
-1149 LSEDAKT
+1149 EDAKT
-1156 CRSVLGLDANS
+1156 CRSVQGLDANS

-1182 KVFKCNPDEQDEII
+1182 KVFHCDPAEKNEII
-1196 QNVLNDGLFGFF
+1196 QNVLNDKLFGFF

-1225 CPLFVISEVSEDQI
+1225 CPLFVISEVPEDQI

-1265 KAEKILLYSPLLKW
+1265 KTEKILIYSPLLKW

-1312 RRAADLDKNKKQ
+1312 RREADNDKNKKQ

-1356 KLIDKIFRSPFFE
+1356 KLIDEIFRSPFFE
-1369 DLEEINAGVFEVR
+1369 DLEEINEGVFEVR
-1382 QRKRQVTITR
+1382 QRKRKVTITR

-1437 ALSANDFDDII
+1437 ALSANDFDEII

-1477 KPEFQEKRMIA
+1477 KAEFQGKRMIA
-1488 LTSKCYYA
+1488 LTSKCYFA
-1496 DSGGDEGI
+1496 DSGKDEGV

-1516 NEMNWER
+1516 NKMNWER
-1523 YRKALSGSL
+1523 YKNALFGSL

-1539 FRKRYNHIVTYEQS
+1539 FRKRDNHIVTYEQS

>member
-28 LRKAQLIESLET
+28 LRKAQLVESLET

-45 EAPETEIMEAPENEI
+45 
-60 MEAPE
+60 EAPE

-98 EIMEAPETEIMEAP
+98 EITEAPETEIMEAP
-112 ETEIMEA
+112 
-119 PETEI
+119 
-124 MEAPET
+124 
-130 EIMEAPETEIMEAP
+130 
-144 ETEIMEAPETEIM
+144 
-157 DEPVPEIMDEPVPE
+157 VPE
-171 IKKPVLSPDKMEN
+171 IKKPVLLPTKMEN
-184 ISRVS
+184 ISTVS

-210 DWLINYIPEPIRRT
+210 DWLINYIPATIRRT

-229 EKLKKEIKE
+229 EKFKKQIKE

-254 GESSTA
+254 GESFTA

-323 EIIEYSKTFK
+323 EIIEYGKTFK
-333 APPGTFSSL
+333 SPPGTFSSL

-365 SKAYLPATATY
+365 SKAYLPATATF

-389 SVSTKIILSNEP
+389 SVSTKIILSYEP

-426 NLCFWRCL
+426 NLCLWRCL
-434 VIHQRIMKGE
+434 VIHQRIMKGK
-444 KRPEEKTNRDALK
+444 KRPEEDTNREALK

-462 YKRPNLKRENVCPT
+462 YRIPNLKREDVKPT

-496 PKRNDDKTAW
+496 PAKESETAKESKTEEESKTAKESKTAW

-532 DEKQAEK
+532 DEEPSEK
-539 DNRYL
+539 DNRYS

-624 WIEKQSELIGRH
+624 WIEKQSELTGRH
-636 IHHALCGHGGEYYVY
+636 IHHALCGHGGEYYVH
-651 LYAGKEKDSRAR
+651 LYAGKEKNSHAR

-698 LEEELIAEE
+698 PEEEISAE
-707 RSADQRYAKTIE
+707 QRYAKTIE

-773 TDELTI
+773 TDELEI

-799 FIVEEDPKELIKKFV
+799 FIVEEDPKKLNKKFV
-814 VELIKR
+814 VELLKR
-820 ASEIEETVCLSNSVL
+820 ARQIEESVWLSNPVL
-835 GVYKKFNEDD
+835 GVRRKMNEDD
-845 KGEQY
+845 QGEQY
-850 GGYLINEARVKL
+850 GGYLINEAMVKL

-912 SSYMFLSTPNFK
+912 NSYMFLSTPNFK
-924 FLDIKNFLA
+924 FLDIKSYLA

-951 LAFPYEWFD
+951 LSFPYEWFD
-960 SFEKLNHIGPVKY
+960 SFKKLNHIGPVKY

-986 SQEEYQNFCD
+986 SQEEYRNFCD

-1059 KMKKKSDPDLFAPG
+1059 KRKKYSEPDLFAPG
-1073 DPCKCKCKNDC
+1073 EPCKCECSSDDC
-1084 KKVGCEKCKEIRDN
+1084 PKKGCEKCKEIRDN
-1098 CKICTKNEAYEML
+1098 CEICTKNEAYEIL
-1111 TTGMIGGPSIVFC
+1111 TKGMVGGPSIVFC

-1134 RSHIYSRSDSKAGAK
+1134 RSHIYRE
-1149 LSEDAKT
+1149 EDAKT
-1156 CRSVLGLDANS
+1156 CRSVQGLDANS

-1182 KVFKCNPDEQDEII
+1182 KVFHCDPAEKNEII
-1196 QNVLNDGLFGFF
+1196 KNVLNDKLFGFF

-1225 CPLFVISEVSEDQI
+1225 CPLFVISEVPEEQI

-1265 KAEKILLYSPLLKW
+1265 KTEKILLYSPLLKW

-1290 HRYISYTS
+1290 HRYISYIS

-1312 RRAADLDKNKKQ
+1312 RRDADNDKNKKQ

-1437 ALSANDFDDII
+1437 ALS
-1448 KPEMKELYKEEKKNW
+1448 
-1463 LVTDEYSKRVPGLF
+1463 RVPGLF
-1477 KPEFQEKRMIA
+1477 KAEFQGKRMIA
-1488 LTSKCYYA
+1488 LTSKCYFA
-1496 DSGGDEGI
+1496 DNGKDEGV

-1516 NEMNWER
+1516 NKMNWER
-1523 YRKALSGSL
+1523 
-1532 DKARNIG
+1532 
-1539 FRKRYNHIVTYEQS
+1539 
-1553 KLGLSAYYDKR
+1553 
-1564 IVHEDG
+1564 
-1570 IHTSCL
+1570 

>member
-1 MEKEIRDM
+1 MWKSI
-9 NVKELKAL
+9 
-17 AKERGIKRYYW
+17 
-28 LRKAQLIESLET
+28 
-40 ETPPT
+40 
-45 EAPETEIMEAPENEI
+45 
-60 MEAPE
+60 
-65 NEIMEAPENE
+65 
-75 IMEAPENEIM
+75 
-85 EAPET
+85 
-90 EIMEAPET
+90 
-98 EIMEAPETEIMEAP
+98 
-112 ETEIMEA
+112 
-119 PETEI
+119 
-124 MEAPET
+124 
-130 EIMEAPETEIMEAP
+130 
-144 ETEIMEAPETEIM
+144 
-157 DEPVPEIMDEPVPE
+157 
-171 IKKPVLSPDKMEN
+171 
-184 ISRVS
+184 S
-189 SLVGLA
+189 SLARFTKKQVDSA
-195 KKQADLVQKA
+195 KKAISQYAGQVINLV
-205 INKFA
+205 
-210 DWLINYIPEPIRRT
+210 PEPIRRT
-224 VNTRV
+224 VNTV
-229 EKLKKEIKE
+229 TGNLMTKING
-238 ILENKKKL
+238 IFENKKKL
-246 SRQEVNTT
+246 PPNAVEESSPQQELVTNKTEIKST
-254 GESSTA
+254 PNETDESSTT

-309 VIHAFSC
+309 VIHAFLC
-316 VIYRGQG
+316 VIYRGKG

-342 DDIKEYIRQCEQKR
+342 ADIKEYIHQCEQKR

-376 NSKGVYEGRVRFT
+376 ASKGVYEGRVRFT

-462 YKRPNLKRENVCPT
+462 YKRPNLKRENVWPT

-496 PKRNDDKTAW
+496 PRGNEDKTAW

-532 DEKQAEK
+532 DKKQAEE
-539 DNRYL
+539 DNRYS

-563 CVGCRQRFN
+563 CVGCGQRFN

-609 VFYGGNK
+609 VFYGGNT

-670 EPKSNTIF
+670 EPESNTIF

-689 CQKRKERNS
+689 CRKERNS
-698 LEEELIAEE
+698 LEEELIAE
-707 RSADQRYAKTIE
+707 QRYAKTIE

-758 VYDFEAICQKINEKQ
+758 VYDFEAICQKINEKT
-773 TDELTI
+773 TDELEI

-799 FIVEEDPKELIKKFV
+799 FIVEEDPKELNKKFV
-814 VELIKR
+814 VELLKR
-820 ASEIEETVCLSNSVL
+820 ASEIEETVWLSNPVL

-845 KGEQY
+845 KGEHY
-850 GGYLINEARVKL
+850 GGYLINEARVRL
-862 SKETA
+862 PKETA

-895 FVENLTSLSD
+895 FVKNITEISD

-912 SSYMFLSTPNFK
+912 NSYMFLSTPNFK
-924 FLDIKNFLA
+924 FLDIKNYLA

-996 EFHKRGCVT
+996 EFHKRGCET

-1046 PGISMTY
+1046 PGISMNY

-1073 DPCKCKCKNDC
+1073 EPCKCKCKVDC
-1084 KKVGCEKCKEIRDN
+1084 KKVRCEKCKGIRDN
-1098 CKICTKNEAYEML
+1098 CEICTKNEAYEML

-1134 RSHIYSRSDSKAGAK
+1134 RSHIYSEK
-1149 LSEDAKT
+1149 AKT
-1156 CRSVLGLDANS
+1156 FRSVLGLDSNS

-1182 KVFKCNPDEQDEII
+1182 KVFKCNPEAKPEQSSEEQDEII
-1196 QNVLNDGLFGFF
+1196 QNVLNDELFRFF
-1208 EVDIEVPEQK
+1208 EVDIEVPDQLRDK
-1218 RKRFSEF
+1218 FSEF
-1225 CPLFVISEVSEDQI
+1225 CPLFVISEVPEDQI

-1312 RRAADLDKNKKQ
+1312 RRAADQDKNKKQ

-1349 TKFTTDE
+1349 TKFTRDE

-1448 KPEMKELYKEEKKNW
+1448 KPEMKELYSEAEKKNW

-1477 KPEFQEKRMIA
+1477 KAEFQGKRMIA

-1496 DSGGDEGI
+1496 DSGGEAGAKLGAKLGRDEGI

-1523 YRKALSGSL
+1523 YRKALFGSL

-1539 FRKRYNHIVTYEQS
+1539 FRKRDNHIVTYEQS